1 MSVQSDSA
9 TSPLAQRLSEYIAG
23 AAGRPLPPAVAEKPR
38 HHVLDT
44 LAAIISGSRLK
55 AGKLATGYVARFA
68 GTPEAT
74 VVGTAIMGPAEVAAL
89 ANRKGGQCPENA
101 TPHGG

>member
-9 TSPLAQRLSEYIAG
+9 TSPLAQTLSEYIAG
-23 AAGRPLPPAVAEKPR
+23 AAGRPLPPAVTEKTR

-74 VVGTAIMGPAEVAAL
+74 VIGTALMVPAELAAL
-89 ANRKGGQCPENA
+89 ANGKRPSRS
-101 TPHGG
+101 PS

>member
-9 TSPLAQRLSEYIAG
+9 TSPLAQTLSEYIA
-23 AAGRPLPPAVAEKPR
+23 ADRPLPPAVAEKTR

-55 AGKLATGYVARFA
+55 AGTKSLRSRQSVTS
-68 GTPEAT
+68 
-74 VVGTAIMGPAEVAAL
+74 
-89 ANRKGGQCPENA
+89 RKEPR
-101 TPHGG
+101 